1 MWNSKQKILA
11 AEKKMSAIETEILQ
25 MQDIQEQLG
34 VTWDIDHAE
43 HVRMMYR
50 VDFLA
55 GRVRDAER
63 RVFWATALAVCL
75 ALDRLCMYFW

>member
-1 MWNSKQKILA
+1 MLAVEKQ
-11 AEKKMSAIETEILQ
+11 ILQ

-34 VTWDIDHAE
+34 ESWDIDHAE
-43 HVRMMYR
+43 HVLMMSR

-55 GRVRDAER
+55 GKVRDAER